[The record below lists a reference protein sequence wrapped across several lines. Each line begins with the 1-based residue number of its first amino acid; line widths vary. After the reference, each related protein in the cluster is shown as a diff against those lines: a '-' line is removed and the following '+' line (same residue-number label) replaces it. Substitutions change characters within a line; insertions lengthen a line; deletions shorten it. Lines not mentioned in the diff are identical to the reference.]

1 MDIRCLKY
9 FVSVAKHM
17 NFTKAAQE
25 CFISQTAMSQHISRM
40 EEELGFKLFY
50 RNNRRVELTPG
61 GKVFLEEATNL
72 LRKFDYAVFWGS
84 VASMDYTGHLRIGFL
99 SYTEKRFLPQLLKI
113 FHSRNPRVEIVLVRK
128 NLVDLYQSLRDGE
141 LDVIVCHPCEVKDIP
156 QLVIKKYAAHNL
168 CLVVNNEHPLAS
180 EEIVDV
186 QAFSNERFFGS

>member
-1 MDIRCLKY
+1 M
-9 FVSVAKHM
+9 
-17 NFTKAAQE
+17 
-25 CFISQTAMSQHISRM
+25 
-40 EEELGFKLFY
+40 
-50 RNNRRVELTPG
+50 
-61 GKVFLEEATNL
+61 
-72 LRKFDYAVFWGS
+72 
-84 VASMDYTGHLRIGFL
+84 
-99 SYTEKRFLPQLLKI
+99 PQLLKI

-186 QAFSNERFFGS
+186 QAFSNERFLVLNEEFYPQMRLHLETLCLELALSPI